1 MLSRRLLTGFV
12 LLIWCAVPSFAQ
24 LPKRLER
31 CLPNPTLA
39 QEIRDMQKEVE
50 PKKVT
55 LNVARVEFDPKSGI
69 PLELQREIST
79 RMLGATFEE
88 DADTDYVKEAA
99 NEIAE
104 VVVRESL
111 QNKGYFKVL

>member
-1 MLSRRLLTGFV
+1 MLWRRLLTGFAI
-12 LLIWCAVPSFAQ
+12 LLSGAIPSFAQ

-55 LNVARVEFDPKSGI
+55 LHVARVEFDPKSGI
-69 PLELQREIST
+69 
-79 RMLGATFEE
+79 
-88 DADTDYVKEAA
+88 
-99 NEIAE
+99 
-104 VVVRESL
+104 SL
-111 QNKGYFKVL
+111 